1 MTQAFPP
8 PPDFSIVTVTLN
20 SSATLPD
27 TLSSVARQ
35 QGVSVQ
41 HIVKDG
47 GSTDATLALA
57 RDAGAGS
64 GVELI
69 TGDDIGIYDAM
80 NQGFAAARG
89 VYVGFLNS
97 DDFLSFD
104 GALGEIAA
112 LFERENADIV
122 YGDIKVIN
130 AQGEVARHWRS
141 GALNNGRL
149 KGRQL
154 PHPAFFVRRSA
165 LAELG
170 RPFDP
175 SYKISADFKQQIQL
189 INQMGKKAAYLPKT
203 VVTMRQGGASSVSF
217 KAIVQG
223 WKECIRAY
231 GEVTGK
237 SGLGFVIGKVA
248 RKLTQVLG
256 SRS

>member
-1 MTQAFPP
+1 MTQAS
-8 PPDFSIVTVTLN
+8 PDFSIVTVTLN

-57 RDAGAGS
+57 RDAGASAGG

-69 TGDDIGIYDAM
+69 TSDDIGIYDAM
-80 NQGFAAARG
+80 NQGFEAARG
-89 VYVGFLNS
+89 AYVGFLNS

-104 GALGEIAA
+104 GALSEIAA
-112 LFERENADIV
+112 LFEREGADIV
-122 YGDIKVIN
+122 YGDIEIIN
-130 AQGEVARHWRS
+130 AQGKVARHWRS

-175 SYKISADFKQQIQL
+175 SYNISADFKQQIQL
-189 INQMGKKAAYLPKT
+189 INQMDKKAAYLPKT

-223 WKECIRAY
+223 WKECMRAY

-237 SGLGFVIGKVA
+237 SGLGFIIGKVA
-248 RKLTQVLG
+248 RKLAQVLG

>member
-1 MTQAFPP
+1 MTQAS
-8 PPDFSIVTVTLN
+8 PDFSIVTVTLN
-20 SSATLPD
+20 SAATLPD

-47 GSTDATLALA
+47 GSTDATVALA
-57 RDAGAGS
+57 QNAGAGAGG

-69 TGDDIGIYDAM
+69 TSDDIGIYDAM

-89 VYVGFLNS
+89 AYVGFLNS

-104 GALGEIAA
+104 DALGEIAA
-112 LFERENADIV
+112 LFERESADIV
-122 YGDIKVIN
+122 YGDIEIIN
-130 AQGEVARHWRS
+130 AQGKVARHWRS
-141 GALNNGRL
+141 GALHNGRL
-149 KGRQL
+149 MGQQL
-154 PHPAFFVRRSA
+154 PHPAFFVRRST

-203 VVTMRQGGASSVSF
+203 VVTMRQGGVSSVSF

-223 WKECIRAY
+223 WQECMRAY
-231 GEVTGK
+231 SEVTGK
-237 SGLGFVIGKVA
+237 SGLGFVISKVV
-248 RKLTQVLG
+248 RKLTQVLV
-256 SRS
+256 SRH

>member
-1 MTQAFPP
+1 MPLSS
-8 PPDFSIVTVTLN
+8 PDFSIVTVTLN

-35 QGVSVQ
+35 KGVSVQ

-57 RDAGAGS
+57 REAGARGQ
-64 GVELI
+64 VELI
-69 TGDDIGIYDAM
+69 TTEDIGIYDAM

-89 VYVGFLNS
+89 AYVGFLNS

-104 GALGEIAA
+104 GALSEIAA
-112 LFERENADIV
+112 LFEREGADIV
-122 YGDIKVIN
+122 YGDIEIIN
-130 AQGEVARHWRS
+130 AQGKVARRWRS
-141 GALNNGRL
+141 GSLNNGRL

-189 INQMGKKAAYLPKT
+189 INQMGKNAAYLPKT
-203 VVTMRQGGASSVSF
+203 VVKMRHGGASSANF

-248 RKLTQVLG
+248 RKLTQVTD
-256 SRS
+256 RSTFS

>member
-1 MTQAFPP
+1 MPLSS
-8 PPDFSIVTVTLN
+8 PDFSIVTVTLN

-35 QGVSVQ
+35 KGVSVQ

-57 RDAGAGS
+57 REAGANGQ
-64 GVELI
+64 VELI
-69 TGDDIGIYDAM
+69 TTEDIGIYDAM

-89 VYVGFLNS
+89 AYVGFLNS
-97 DDFLSFD
+97 DDLLSVD
-104 GALGEIAA
+104 GALSEVAA
-112 LFERENADIV
+112 LFEREGADIV
-122 YGDIKVIN
+122 YGDIEIIN
-130 AQGEVARHWRS
+130 AQGKVARHWRS

-154 PHPAFFVRRSA
+154 PHPAFFVRRSV
-165 LAELG
+165 LADMG

-175 SYKISADFKQQIQL
+175 SYKIAGDFKQQILL
-189 INQMGKKAAYLPKT
+189 INQMDKKAVYLPKT
-203 VVTMRQGGASSVSF
+203 LVTMRQGGASSANF
-217 KAIVQG
+217 KAIMQG
-223 WKECIRAY
+223 WKECMRAY
-231 GEVTGK
+231 YEVTGK

-248 RKLTQVLG
+248 RKLTQVVG

>member
-1 MTQAFPP
+1 MLLFS
-8 PPDFSIVTVTLN
+8 PDFSIVTVTLN

-35 QGVSVQ
+35 KGVSVQ
-41 HIVKDG
+41 HVVKDG

-57 RDAGAGS
+57 REAGARGE
-64 GVELI
+64 VELI
-69 TGDDIGIYDAM
+69 TTEDIGIYDAM

-89 VYVGFLNS
+89 AYVGFLNS

-104 GALGEIAA
+104 SALSEIAA
-112 LFERENADIV
+112 LFERDGADIV
-122 YGDIKVIN
+122 YGDIEIIN
-130 AQGEVARHWRS
+130 AQGKVVRHWRS

-154 PHPAFFVRRSA
+154 PHPAFFVRRSV
-165 LAELG
+165 LSELVQ
-170 RPFDP
+170 PFDP
-175 SYKISADFKQQIQL
+175 SYEISADFKQQIQL
-189 INQMGKKAAYLPKT
+189 INQMEKKAAYLPKT

-217 KAIVQG
+217 KAILQG
-223 WKECIRAY
+223 WKECVRAY